1 MKKII
6 CKVEYDTEN
15 AELLAKY
22 TSGEFGDPK
31 GFEERLYKTPEGK
44 FFIYG
49 NGGAESDYAEETIKR
64 LAANKV
70 KEWQAERGL

>member
-6 CKVEYDTEN
+6 CKVEYDTDN

-31 GFEERLYKTPEGK
+31 GFEECLYQTAEGK

-70 KEWQAERGL
+70 KDWKAERGL